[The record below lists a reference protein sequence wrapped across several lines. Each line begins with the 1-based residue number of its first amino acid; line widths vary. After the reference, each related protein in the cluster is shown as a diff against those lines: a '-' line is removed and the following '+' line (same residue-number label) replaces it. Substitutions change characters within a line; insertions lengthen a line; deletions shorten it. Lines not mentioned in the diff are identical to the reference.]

1 MADRTRRPGPAA
13 PPPPADAGPAARR
26 DTSDPPYEADPA
38 ATTPPA
44 GTGDAGRTRAA
55 AGARTG
61 AAGTGPARATGRAG
75 AKAGTRA
82 AGANADGTANG
93 AEPGT
98 GAAETTAAGTTTNAE
113 TGDATADRAAAGVY
127 RVRAGAGRG
136 GDPATIREVATLAGV
151 STMTVSRVLRGSP
164 SVTPANRERVEAAV
178 KALAYRPNVVARS
191 LRQGRRTGTVGLVV
205 TNLANPF
212 YARLALGI
220 EAELST
226 GDRRVMITNTG
237 GDVDRERA
245 AVRDLTDRRVD
256 GLVLVP
262 AGHSQ
267 AYLGDELP
275 PSVPVV
281 TVGRPPTGIDAD
293 CVLVDDVGGAHAATR
308 ALLAAGHR
316 RIGFLGNPPSVY
328 TGSERYRGFC
338 AALDEVGVTPD
349 EAYVR
354 RAQQDLASAERAAG
368 ELLSLPVPPTAIL
381 CTNNRNT
388 IGAYRA
394 LRRRGVSVT
403 IAGFDDFELAD
414 VLSVPV
420 TIVAYDADE
429 LGRRAARLLVERI
442 DGAVDAGTPPRR
454 IVVPTTIVEHLPPAA
469 PDSPQ

>member
-1 MADRTRRPGPAA
+1 MSMAEIPTSDSPGADRAGRSATDRPGGDVERVQP
-13 PPPPADAGPAARR
+13 GP
-26 DTSDPPYEADPA
+26 TSDDADREGA
-38 ATTPPA
+38 R
-44 GTGDAGRTRAA
+44 AGRTPTAA
-55 AGARTG
+55 AGD
-61 AAGTGPARATGRAG
+61 AATRAG
-75 AKAGTRA
+75 G
-82 AGANADGTANG
+82 
-93 AEPGT
+93 PGRT
-98 GAAETTAAGTTTNAE
+98 
-113 TGDATADRAAAGVY
+113 
-127 RVRAGAGRG
+127 
-136 GDPATIREVATLAGV
+136 GDPATIREVALLAGV
-151 STMTVSRVLRGSP
+151 SPMTVSRALRGNA

-178 KALAYRPNVVARS
+178 KALAYRPNVMARS

-226 GDRRVMITNTG
+226 GERRVMITNTG
-237 GDVDRERA
+237 GDVAREQA

-256 GLVLVP
+256 GLILVP

-267 AYLGDELP
+267 AYLTDELP
-275 PSVPVV
+275 ASVPVV

-338 AALDEVGVTPD
+338 AALDEAGLAPD
-349 EAYVR
+349 ETYVR
-354 RAQQDLASAERAAG
+354 RAQQDLTSAERAAA
-368 ELLSLPVPPTAIL
+368 ELLALPEPPTAIL

-394 LRRRGVSVT
+394 LRRHGVSAT

-429 LGRRAARLLVERI
+429 LGRQAARLLTERI
-442 DGAVDAGTPPRR
+442 DRTVADTPPRR
-454 IVVPTTIVEHLPPAA
+454 VVVPTTIVQYRPPE
-469 PDSPQ
+469 SG